1 MKSAD
6 KCESPEYSRR
16 KECRVPM
23 HILQKEKWTPPRSPF
38 NLVQETLYHDP
49 WQLLVATTFLTRTSG
64 EAAIPVLW
72 KFLEQWPNPESVN
85 RATLDELA
93 AVLEPLGLHRRR
105 AYVIKRMTSHI
116 LSSSPVALISGSHSR
131 CRSATFK
138 RVGLVIR
145 L

>member
-105 AYVIKRMTSHI
+105 AYVIKRMTI
-116 LSSSPVALISGSHSR
+116 T
-131 CRSATFK
+131 CW
-138 RVGLVIR
+138 
-145 L
+145 